1 MAKQR
6 FTRLAYPATIPPM
19 AKTVWNQQD
28 RAALLAR
35 ADSLTPDNRPQWGK
49 MSVTQMLRH
58 CTVPILAT
66 MGEFKVTHKKT
77 PFRFWPLQQLI
88 IYVLPWP
95 KGAPTAQEFII
106 TEDGDF
112 QTRLAALRA
121 AVDKFAS
128 KGPTQPLQ
136 PHAAFGTLSGDDWGA
151 LTHRHIDHHLK
162 QFGV

>member
-1 MAKQR
+1 
-6 FTRLAYPATIPPM
+6 M
-19 AKTVWNQQD
+19 AKTIWNQPD

-35 ADSLTPDNRPQWGK
+35 ADSLTPASRPQWGK

-66 MGEFKVTHKKT
+66 MGEFQVTHKKT

-95 KGAPTAQEFII
+95 KGAPTAPEFII

-112 QTRLAALRA
+112 QTRLAGLHA

-128 KGPTQPLQ
+128 KGPNQPLQ
-136 PHAAFGTLSGDDWGA
+136 AHAAFGTLSASDWGA

>member
-1 MAKQR
+1 
-6 FTRLAYPATIPPM
+6 M
-19 AKTVWNQQD
+19 AKTIWDPQD

-35 ADSLTPDNRPQWGK
+35 ARSLKPDSRPQWGK

-77 PFRFWPLQQLI
+77 PFRFWPMQKLI

-95 KGAPTAQEFII
+95 QGAPTAPEFVI

-112 QTRLAALRA
+112 QTRLAALHA

-136 PHAAFGTLSGDDWGA
+136 AHAAFGPLSPEDWGA

-162 QFGV
+162 QFGA

>member
-19 AKTVWNQQD
+19 AKTIWNPQD
-28 RAALLAR
+28 RAALFAR
-35 ADSLTPDNRPQWGK
+35 IDSLKPDSRPQWGK

-66 MGEFKVTHKKT
+66 MGEYKVTHKKT
-77 PFRFWPLQQLI
+77 FFRIWPMQKLI

-95 KGAPTAQEFII
+95 QGAPTAPEFVI

-112 QTRLAALRA
+112 QTRLAGLRA
-121 AVDKFAS
+121 AVDKFVS
-128 KGPTQPLQ
+128 RGLTQTFQ
-136 PHAAFGTLSGDDWGA
+136 DHAAFGPLSPDDWGA
-151 LTHRHIDHHLK
+151 LTHRHIEHHLK
-162 QFGV
+162 QFGA

>member
-19 AKTVWNQQD
+19 AKTIWDPKD

-35 ADSLTPDNRPQWGK
+35 ADSLKPDRRPKWGK

-66 MGEFKVTHKKT
+66 MGEYKVTHKKT
-77 PFRFWPLQQLI
+77 FFRIWPLQKLI

-95 KGAPTAQEFII
+95 QSAPTAPEFVI

-112 QTRLAALRA
+112 QTRLAALHA
-121 AVDKFAS
+121 AIDKFAA
-128 KGPTQPLQ
+128 KGPNQPLQ
-136 PHAAFGTLSGDDWGA
+136 DHAAFGPLSGADWGA